1 MRQAAAT
8 PRSTK
13 HSCHLSRT
21 RNLGLPPYPSP
32 NIARAEASKPRS
44 WRRLLLA
51 WPLLLLGLPGC
62 NDLTRSSV
70 DAMKLALHRKPEVRP
85 SAADVA
91 AKPYYQMQAT
101 SPDGSAVL
109 ILGNVDG
116 QRQAWYGTYG
126 VVIFLEHGR
135 VVQTAGLSQNLD
147 GLQLPG
153 DDPFARGL
161 QTLTAPVSYRLG
173 KDWSPDYRYGVPVDA
188 TLTPAG
194 REQIS
199 ILGTRHDVLRVD
211 EQLSAPAL
219 HYHATNHYWVDPG
232 DGFIWKSEQQVAP
245 GLSLQ
250 LVQLRPYREQQP

>member
-1 MRQAAAT
+1 M
-8 PRSTK
+8 
-13 HSCHLSRT
+13 
-21 RNLGLPPYPSP
+21 PPYPP
-32 NIARAEASKPRS
+32 PDTARATASASRS
-44 WRRLLLA
+44 VWRHLLLA
-51 WPLLLLGLPGC
+51 WPLLLLGLQGC

-70 DAMKLALHRKPEVRP
+70 DAVKLAMQRGHTVQP
-85 SAADVA
+85 SAAEVA
-91 AKPYYQMQAT
+91 AKPYYQLQAT

-116 QRQAWYGTYG
+116 QRQAWYGAHG

-135 VVQTAGLSQNLD
+135 VVQTAGLSQDLD
-147 GLQLPG
+147 GLQLPV

-173 KDWSPDYRYGVPVDA
+173 KDWSPGYRYSVPIDA

-194 REQIS
+194 PERIS
-199 ILGTRHDVLRVD
+199 ILGNNRDVLRVD

-219 HYHATNHYWVDPG
+219 HYRATNHYWVDPG

-250 LVQLRPYREQQP
+250 LVQLRPYRKRQP